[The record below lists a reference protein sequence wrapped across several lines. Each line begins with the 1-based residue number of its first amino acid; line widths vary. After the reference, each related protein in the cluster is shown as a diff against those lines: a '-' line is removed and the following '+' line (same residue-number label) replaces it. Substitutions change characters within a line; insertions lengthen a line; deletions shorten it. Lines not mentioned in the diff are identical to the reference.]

1 MALTDRQQEVVNQL
15 ESLVGSRYSIET
27 LNTKLSEIF
36 NEKISVE
43 DCTNLD
49 NEPCDYNLLFE
60 STIEET
66 HGFFDIYYL
75 KMINKG
81 FDGADMYITEIAY
94 EFD

>member
-1 MALTDRQQEVVNQL
+1 MALTDRQIEVVNQL

-49 NEPCDYNLLFE
+49 NEPCDYDLMFNSE
-60 STIEET
+60 NEET
-66 HGFFDIYYL
+66 YGYFDIYFL